1 MRDVLTVDSINLKGC
16 FTRGGSI
23 IGGFMLEGVII
34 TDFKDR
40 EYEIDHCRV
49 SQGHKVLNNR
59 AIENFIQRKADDNPF
74 DLLQA
79 GSTKREK

>member
-34 TDFKDR
+34 TDFKD
-40 EYEIDHCRV
+40 
-49 SQGHKVLNNR
+49 NR